1 LQQSLQLREIQS
13 FGPNEKLAFRY
24 EFDYEH
30 SETTG
35 RTLLQSVQRC
45 SGDGTCFASTR
56 FHDAKSGT
64 GFDDITT
71 NIEAPLS
78 DKASP
83 MLFDVDHDGLP
94 EYVVGDSTPAST
106 LSNPITEWRIA
117 KNTGGTFAPEKVALL
132 QEWSF
137 VQNADGPSD
146 PTLLQPELGT
156 SIHFNDDA
164 IGDLFLHDTT
174 GSRANHMVLAG
185 KADLTFELVDTGIRR
200 PFPLQQSPKG
210 LRNGA
215 GSVHLADCDGDSKA
229 DIVQCTDH
237 GDTPETA
244 LVSTWKLHLWRP
256 SGFTTNGEVIDTLTG
271 IPCGVEM
278 FTVDTNRDSI
288 TDLVATGYLRQGGV
302 SVQPYM
308 HFFRRPFALG
318 VPVGHGEAW
327 GAAYDNEARRER
339 RSMVLARARR
349 AFRHQAPSSRT
360 GDNKMNGRQK

>member
-1 LQQSLQLREIQS
+1 MSSRMGQLISKHGCPRVIVSITVKPPETRPMAVTGAPRAWLAGEKHDARGNAIQYDWCFAEDESGYVAEYALTSTLFRIRRRRSPNALWFSITGTRDDVQTTYSRGMRLQHSLQLREIQS
-13 FGPNEKLAFRY
+13 FGPNEQLAFRY
-24 EFDYEH
+24 VFAYDK
-30 SETTG
+30 SESTG
-35 RTLLQSVQRC
+35 QTLLQSVQQC
-45 SGDGTCFASTR
+45 GGDGTCFAPTR
-56 FHDAKSGT
+56 FHYAKNGT

-106 LSNPITEWRIA
+106 PSNPITQWRIA
-117 KNTGGTFAPEKVALL
+117 KNTGGTFAAEKVALL

-164 IGDLFLHDTT
+164 IGDLLLHDVT

-210 LRNGA
+210 
-215 GSVHLADCDGDSKA
+215 
-229 DIVQCTDH
+229 
-237 GDTPETA
+237 
-244 LVSTWKLHLWRP
+244 
-256 SGFTTNGEVIDTLTG
+256 
-271 IPCGVEM
+271 
-278 FTVDTNRDSI
+278 
-288 TDLVATGYLRQGGV
+288 
-302 SVQPYM
+302 
-308 HFFRRPFALG
+308 FA
-318 VPVGHGEAW
+318 
-327 GAAYDNEARRER
+327 
-339 RSMVLARARR
+339 
-349 AFRHQAPSSRT
+349 
-360 GDNKMNGRQK
+360 